1 MSTIETIRF
10 KLLDGVTDADFQQ
23 RNRTVETEYMQMRP
37 GFKARQTAV
46 SADGEYFVQVHWA
59 TVEDAEATIGAF
71 FGAPETQAFLAA
83 VDKSTV
89 VSGRYQL
96 VD

>member
-10 KLLDGVTDADFQQ
+10 KLLDGITHEDFQR

-37 GFKARQTAV
+37 GFKSRQTAL
-46 SADGEYFVQVHWA
+46 SAEGEYLVQVHWA
-59 TVEDAEATIGAF
+59 TVEDADATIGAF
-71 FGAPETQAFLAA
+71 FGAPQTQDFLAA

-89 VSGRYQL
+89 ASGRYQL
-96 VD
+96 LD